1 MRRVVGLLV
10 IACLAFMVGGLGTLA
25 SAADEMTFYV
35 IAHAGPGDPFWA
47 VVQRGVQ
54 DAGKT
59 LGVRAIFQGPAGYN
73 VPEQVS
79 MFRAAMAAGAAGIAT
94 TISDAKAWAEPI
106 REARKRGIP
115 VVAINCKEPVE
126 LKGTIPYM
134 AYIGMDEYEAGK
146 MVAQQLLPKLKKGAR
161 VVVAIHQ
168 AGHVGLEARAKGITE
183 VITKELGGKVEKLD
197 ITQDATQAIGIL
209 RSYLKAN
216 PDTAAIFTLGPLG
229 AIPTIKML
237 RDDGLK
243 GKVLMASFDLDP
255 TVIQAIKDG
264 ICEGTVDQQQYV
276 QGYMA
281 VVELYLHAKFKLN
294 PADYDTGRGYVIAET
309 ADVVETLVKQGYR

>member
-1 MRRVVGLLV
+1 MKKLVGLVLV
-10 IACLAFMVGGLGTLA
+10 ACLALAVGGFSAIT
-25 SAADEMTFYV
+25 SAAEEMTFYV

-54 DAGKT
+54 DAGKA

-79 MFRAAMAAGAAGIAT
+79 MFRAAMEAKADGIAT
-94 TISDAKAWAEPI
+94 TISDARAWVEPI
-106 REARKRGIP
+106 KEARKRGIP
-115 VVAINCKEPVE
+115 VVAINCKEPPE
-126 LKGTIPYM
+126 LSGTIPYM

-146 MVAQQLLPKLKKGAR
+146 TVARQLLPKLKKGAR
-161 VVVAIHQ
+161 AVVAIHQ
-168 AGHVGLEARAKGITE
+168 AGHVGLEARAKGISE
-183 VITKELGGKVEKLD
+183 VITKELGGKVDKLD

-216 PDTAAIFTLGPLG
+216 PETAAIFTVGPLG
-229 AIPTIKML
+229 AIPAIKMI
-237 RDDGLK
+237 RDDGSK
-243 GKVLMASFDLDP
+243 GKILMASFDLDP

-264 ICEGTVDQQQYV
+264 ICDGTVDQQQYV

-281 VVELYLHAKFKLN
+281 VVELYLYAKFKLN
-294 PADYDTGRGYVIAET
+294 PADYDTGRGYVTAET
-309 ADVVETLVKQGYR
+309 ADAVASLVKQGYR

>member
-1 MRRVVGLLV
+1 MKRLVGLVLV
-10 IACLAFMVGGLGTLA
+10 LCCALVLGGFGSATL
-25 SAADEMTFYV
+25 AADEMTFYV

-54 DAGKT
+54 DAGKA
-59 LGVRAIFQGPAGYN
+59 LGVRAIFEGPAGYN
-73 VPEQVS
+73 VPEQVA
-79 MFRAAMAAGAAGIAT
+79 MFRAAMEAKADGIAT

-106 REARKRGIP
+106 KEARKRGIP
-115 VVAINCKEPVE
+115 VIAINCKEPEE
-126 LKGTIPYM
+126 LRGTIPYM

-146 MVAQQLLPKLKKGAR
+146 MAAYRVLPKLKKGAR

-183 VITKELGGKVEKLD
+183 VIAKEIGGKVDKLD

-229 AIPTIKML
+229 AIPTIKMI

-243 GKVLMASFDLDP
+243 GKVLMVSFDLDP

-264 ICEGTVDQQQYV
+264 ICEGTVDQQQYL

-281 VVELYLHAKFKLN
+281 VVELYLYAKYKLN
-294 PADYDTGRGYVIAET
+294 PADYDTGRGFVTAET
-309 ADVVETLVKQGYR
+309 ADAVASLVKQGYR